1 MGCRKCEN
9 YSRALLRCKLGMINP
24 RTIKGAC
31 EAARVMG
38 ISYICDKEGMRK
50 KASQAFAKE
59 IAEDLRGG

>member
-1 MGCRKCEN
+1 
-9 YSRALLRCKLGMINP
+9 MINP